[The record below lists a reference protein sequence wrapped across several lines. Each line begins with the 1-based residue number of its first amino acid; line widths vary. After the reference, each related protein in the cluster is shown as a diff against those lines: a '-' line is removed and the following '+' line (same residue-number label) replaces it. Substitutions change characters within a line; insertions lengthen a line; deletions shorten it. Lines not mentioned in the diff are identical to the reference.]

1 MAAADDWVPVSSS
14 SGKDDWTSVSGA
26 APAQEFRQPGEAQAL
41 TDEARVAKERGA
53 IPDELKTALY
63 SAGEMGAFSLPT
75 WASAKIS
82 QKKGQSWE
90 DALNEQRAYVE
101 ALQRQNPKSSLAG
114 STAGLVG
121 GMFVPLGP
129 LGTASKLAAR
139 GAEAI
144 GAGATGKAIASG
156 TTVGAGFG
164 AGSSL
169 GEKAWSDKLTPG
181 EFAKDVGIGAVGGG
195 ILAPIAERIIG
206 RAVSPA
212 DAAKTEVLASQ
223 GVTPSKEMITGVR
236 AEKGA
241 PRETADVMAEEARN
255 ILSQKVEGMKTPDVS
270 PTTAAELIGASG
282 VATREAVQQP
292 YKTLKGLEGS
302 FNFGEDGAS
311 AHVLPFVVSK
321 IESAGINPLY
331 RELPK
336 NYPGANTAFD
346 TLNLHLNDIAARKSQ
361 PTMAEIMQMKDEI
374 SKARGSVRG
383 VDDSKATEAIIRG
396 FKDSVYDAVSKGK
409 YEASP
414 ETVLAAGVELARADK
429 GWSKFVKD
437 YQPKAGVESS
447 PTRRILSQFA
457 DPNSKYMAKEI
468 TPEMTQAAQTEIDK
482 FITHPRVGPSLYN
495 RMERMI
501 GPGTPEMDA
510 FNASIINKMLTA
522 EKNDISKLPTQIQR
536 YTTPQALPVTLKAF
550 GANEG
555 KLNTLVPHASDSAE
569 TAAAKQRLL
578 DTQKLGQAI
587 EIISKRPGTSDEKQS
602 MIATAVKEFALPLAG
617 FAFGF
622 PHGAEAVMY
631 ALMGKGASS
640 VGSSIGSIRASS
652 AQRAGAPRGVQPETA
667 GSPIPVGRGEMTPVI
682 QNIPG
687 ILPPDR
693 EPNYGLPQARATG
706 GRVTTSGQLMA
717 AMERAGKK
725 DVQNTK
731 PLLQSTDTA
740 VAKALEIANQHI

>member
-1 MAAADDWVPVSSS
+1 MGWQDDAVVAPEG
-14 SGKDDWTSVSGA
+14 GKPAWASDAIVSGGSF
-26 APAQEFRQPGEAQAL
+26 QQPGEKQAL
-41 TDEARVAKERGA
+41 SDEARVAKERGA
-53 IPDELKTALY
+53 IPDELKTAFY
-63 SAGEMGAFSLPT
+63 SAGEMGAFSAPT
-75 WASAKIS
+75 YAAAKLS
-82 QKKGQSWE
+82 QKPGQSFE

-129 LGTASKLAAR
+129 VGTAGKLAAR

-156 TTVGAGFG
+156 STIGATLG
-164 AGSSL
+164 AGS
-169 GEKAWSDKLTPG
+169 GAAEKYGTEKFTP
-181 EFAKDVGIGAVGGG
+181 EEIAKSAGIGAVGGG

-212 DAAKTEVLASQ
+212 DAAKSEILASQ
-223 GVTPSKEMITGVR
+223 GVAPSKEMITGVR
-236 AEKGA
+236 AERGM
-241 PRETADVMAEEARN
+241 PRETADIMSEEARN
-255 ILSQKVEGMKTPDVS
+255 ILAQKVEGMKTPDVS
-270 PTTAAELIGASG
+270 PTTAAELIGSSG
-282 VATREAVQQP
+282 LATREAAQQP

-302 FNFGEDGAS
+302 FNFGEEGAS
-311 AHVLPFVVSK
+311 SHVLPFIADRLK
-321 IESAGINPLY
+321 SADINPLFK
-331 RELPK
+331 ELPK
-336 NYPGANTAFD
+336 NYPGANAALE
-346 TLNLHLNDIAARKSQ
+346 TLNLHLNDLASRETQ
-361 PTMAEIMQMKDEI
+361 PTMAQVMQIKDEI
-374 SKARGSVRG
+374 SKARGNVRG

-396 FKDSVYDAVSKGK
+396 YKDSVFDAVSKGK

-414 ETVLAAGVELARADK
+414 ESSLMAGVELARADK
-429 GWSKFVKD
+429 GWSQFVKD

-447 PTRRILSQFA
+447 PIRRILSQFA

-501 GPGTPEMDA
+501 GPGTPEMDK

-522 EKNDISKLPTQIQR
+522 ENNEISKLPTQIQR

-550 GANEG
+550 GAKEG
-555 KLNTLVPHASDSAE
+555 MLNTLAPHATDSAE

-587 EIISKRPGTSDEKQS
+587 DIISKRPGTPEEKQS
-602 MIATAVKEFALPLAG
+602 MVSAVVKEFALPLAG
-617 FAFGF
+617 LAFGL
-622 PHGAEAVMY
+622 PHGAEAVLY
-631 ALMGKGASS
+631 ALMGKGASN
-640 VGSSIGSIRASS
+640 VGASIGSIKGAM

-725 DVQNTK
+725 DVQSTK

>member
-1 MAAADDWVPVSSS
+1 MAENLPD
-14 SGKDDWTSVSGA
+14 
-26 APAQEFRQPGEAQAL
+26 APWASKSDSLPDAPWATQEFRQPGEAQAL

-129 LGTASKLAAR
+129 VGAAGRLAAR

-156 TTVGAGFG
+156 STIGAGLA

-212 DAAKTEVLASQ
+212 DAAKTEVLTSQ

-270 PTTAAELIGASG
+270 DFAGAEALQS
-282 VATREAVQQP
+282 ATRKAFEKAQEPYEAFKNIPGVIDFGGQAPHEYVFPIVQKSLIDAKVNPNFQSLP
-292 YKTLKGLEGS
+292 QNYPKANEAIKMLGVQLELAGDKAVGQTLEEAMQIK
-302 FNFGEDGAS
+302 
-311 AHVLPFVVSK
+311 
-321 IESAGINPLY
+321 
-331 RELPK
+331 RELGILYEGAKGQDRKALQAVIDGYK
-336 NYPGANTAFD
+336 NSVNQAVIDGLFTGDKLP
-346 TLNLHLNDIAARKSQ
+346 AA
-361 PTMAEIMQMKDEI
+361 
-374 SKARGSVRG
+374 
-383 VDDSKATEAIIRG
+383 
-396 FKDSVYDAVSKGK
+396 
-409 YEASP
+409 
-414 ETVLAAGVELARADK
+414 VELFRSDS
-429 GWSKFVKD
+429 GWSKYAKD
-437 YQPKAGVESS
+437 FGPGKGAESS
-447 PTRRILSQFA
+447 LWNRIKKSMSDDRGFVTTDL
-457 DPNSKYMAKEI
+457 
-468 TPEMTQAAQTEIDK
+468 TPEKAQAAQALINAN
-482 FITHPRVGPSLYN
+482 IINPRLGPALYAKL
-495 RMERMI
+495 ERTI
-501 GPGTPEMDA
+501 GSGTPEMEG
-510 FNASIINKMLTA
+510 FNALIINNMMTA
-522 EKNDISKLPTQIQR
+522 KNNEIANLPAQIQK
-536 YTTPQALPVTLKAF
+536 YTAPTALPVTLKAF
-550 GANEG
+550 GASEG
-555 KLNTLVPHASDSAE
+555 KLNTLVAHADDSAK
-569 TAAAKQRLL
+569 TAAAKQKVL

-587 EIISKRPGTSDEKQS
+587 DIISKRPIADDQKQS
-602 MIATAVKEFALPLAG
+602 LIAEAVKKYALPLAG
-617 FAFGF
+617 AAFGL
-622 PHGAEAVMY
+622 PHGTEAVLY
-631 ALMGKGASS
+631 GLAGKGIGE
-640 VGSSIGSIRASS
+640 VGSGVGSVLGSR